1 MKEHQE
7 LQETYVDLLNETTD
21 LALVQLIQK
30 LDGVANEPRPPIS
43 LNWTTFNA
51 LYNKKV
57 GIKQMHVK
65 EDGQS
70 VQGTHSVFL
79 SNPSIKDHQWPS
91 QLVSTAHVAPKIIS
105 VKQRRLRW
113 YGLSLIA
120 AVVVI
125 GLVIFVANTILGNVA
140 GGRSAGIRM
149 QLAVVE
155 NGIAPSP
162 AVLEKA
168 ITILSAR
175 FSQFGL
181 EGSNVSL
188 KQANGQSTILVTL
201 PSFGSNEQQAVDK
214 LLEPGKIGFWDTG
227 SKVLARGTNFN
238 AKDYA
243 RYNPGDQPRFTN
255 RDINLDSLSVSEN
268 VPLNIYAINLTM
280 QNEAITRYAHF
291 TGSHLGDTLTIVLDG
306 KVMMSAM
313 IEDEIP
319 SGEAGITDNFT
330 LSQANAVVAA
340 LKSGV
345 LPVELRKLN

>member
-7 LQETYVDLLNETTD
+7 LQETYADLLNETD
-21 LALVQLIQK
+21 PALIQLIQK
-30 LDGVANEPRPPIS
+30 LDVVANTPQPPIS
-43 LNWTTFNA
+43 LNWTACKA
-51 LYNKKV
+51 LYSKEMEEKYMDMNGTNHLVPGKIIN
-57 GIKQMHVK
+57 IKQR
-65 EDGQS
+65 
-70 VQGTHSVFL
+70 
-79 SNPSIKDHQWPS
+79 
-91 QLVSTAHVAPKIIS
+91 QL
-105 VKQRRLRW
+105 RR

-120 AVVVI
+120 ALVVI
-125 GLVIFVANTILGNVA
+125 GLVAFTTNTILGNVFV
-140 GGRSAGIRM
+140 GRSAGIRM

-181 EGSNVSL
+181 QGSNVSL
-188 KQANGQSTILVTL
+188 KQANGQATILVTL

-227 SKVLARGTNFN
+227 SEVLARGTSFN
-238 AKDYA
+238 PKDYA

-255 RDINLDSLSVSEN
+255 RDINLDSLSVSQN
-268 VPLNIYAINLTM
+268 VTLNIYAINLTM

-291 TGSHLGDTLTIVLDG
+291 TGSHLGDALTIVLDG

-313 IEDEIP
+313 IADEIP
-319 SGEAGITDNFT
+319 DGAAGIMDNFT
-330 LSQANAVVAA
+330 LQQANAIVAA

-345 LPVELRKLN
+345 LPVELRKLS